1 MYLVLPQQ
9 LAAQHIAELHQ
20 QAARQRLIRELRA
33 RPERAARHR
42 RRMRRLLLR
51 RPRRQPVSRG
61 TVPSGDGSR
70 RRRSPGGTRAY
81 RTPALRGHRS
91 LRRRLQPR
99 SRLR

>member
-42 RRMRRLLLR
+42 RRMRRLLLP
-51 RPRRQPVSRG
+51 RPR
-61 TVPSGDGSR
+61 
-70 RRRSPGGTRAY
+70 
-81 RTPALRGHRS
+81 PAS
-91 LRRRLQPR
+91 A
-99 SRLR
+99 